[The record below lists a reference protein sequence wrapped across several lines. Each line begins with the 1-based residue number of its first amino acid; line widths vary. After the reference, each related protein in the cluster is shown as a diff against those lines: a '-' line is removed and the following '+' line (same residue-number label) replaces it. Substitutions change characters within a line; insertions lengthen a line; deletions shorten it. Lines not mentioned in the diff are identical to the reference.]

1 MAEELMAVLQPVVS
15 AADLELVDVELRSG
29 VLLVTVDRPG
39 GVDLEALTDANR
51 AVSAV
56 LDELDPIPGRYSLE
70 VSSPGVERTLRTPDH
85 FARAV
90 GETVSIKTRPQVPGR
105 AAAARPAGVRRRRG
119 LRVGRRGRRPGQPAA
134 GLCRHRPGP
143 HGLRLGPR
151 AAGPGQGL
159 TIEPH
164 DQVRAA
170 EDHGQEEAGRQPM
183 SKPNFE
189 FLDALGQ
196 IARDKGISV
205 ETLLDA
211 LANALVAA
219 YKRRPDAAEEAVVT
233 IDPESGEIR
242 VYGQELDEDG
252 NVVREWD
259 DTPDDFGR
267 IAAQTAK
274 QVILQRIREVERDL
288 KYEEYAG
295 REGDIVTGIVQ
306 QTDNRYTL
314 LDLGKVEALLP
325 QAEQVSYER
334 YEHGARLKAYIVE
347 VRKTTKGPQIV
358 VSRSHPGLIKR
369 LFELEV
375 PEISSGAVEIKAAAR
390 EPGHRT
396 KIAVWSNDPNVDP
409 VGACVGAR
417 GSRVRMVTNELRG
430 ERVDVVPFSDD
441 PVELIQSALAPARVR
456 EVRLDDDTGTA
467 TVIVSDY
474 QLSLA
479 IGKEGQNARLAARLT
494 GWRIDIKSETQLA
507 DEESGYAGEE
517 WAEGEWIQNEA
528 GEMVWQP
535 AEGGTA
541 VSATEWSQGAE
552 AGESADG
559 RPTVRRPREP
569 PKAPR
574 AGIPPR
580 RSPRTGTRR
589 TTRVRRAGLGGVPA
603 EVSGGD
609 TAGEA
614 PA

>member
-1 MAEELMAVLQPVVS
+1 
-15 AADLELVDVELRSG
+15 
-29 VLLVTVDRPG
+29 
-39 GVDLEALTDANR
+39 
-51 AVSAV
+51 
-56 LDELDPIPGRYSLE
+56 
-70 VSSPGVERTLRTPDH
+70 
-85 FARAV
+85 
-90 GETVSIKTRPQVPGR
+90 
-105 AAAARPAGVRRRRG
+105 
-119 LRVGRRGRRPGQPAA
+119 
-134 GLCRHRPGP
+134 
-143 HGLRLGPR
+143 
-151 AAGPGQGL
+151 
-159 TIEPH
+159 
-164 DQVRAA
+164 
-170 EDHGQEEAGRQPM
+170 M

-252 NVVREWD
+252 NVIREWD

-507 DEESGYAGEE
+507 EEESGYAGEE
-517 WAEGEWIQNEA
+517 WAEGEWIENEA

-552 AGESADG
+552 AGG
-559 RPTVRRPREP
+559 RRRPRGSGGRRPTAAHRAPMPTPRPAADGAGSDGAGDDGAEP
-569 PKAPR
+569 VE
-574 AGIPPR
+574 AG
-580 RSPRTGTRR
+580 SD
-589 TTRVRRAGLGGVPA
+589 VVQA
-603 EVSGGD
+603 EVSGGER
-609 TAGEA
+609 GGSGIA
-614 PA
+614 PIRTCIGCRTSGPADRPGPGGSAWVEVRWR